1 MNVRPLNTV
10 SSTALILSL
19 VFAILGVTQVQ
30 AGDQAIVQLPRVV
43 VTGKSLPAKVAEQ
56 KVVVLP
62 RVVVTTSRSVETQL
76 ASCAARGQADKARAT
91 IQQC

>member
-1 MNVRPLNTV
+1 MNTRRLQT
-10 SSTALILSL
+10 LSI
-19 VFAILGVTQVQ
+19 VFAVMGVAQAQ
-30 AGDQAIVQLPRVV
+30 AGNQTVVQLPRVV

-62 RVVVTTSRSVETQL
+62 RVVVTASRRVDTQL

-91 IQQC
+91 NQQC